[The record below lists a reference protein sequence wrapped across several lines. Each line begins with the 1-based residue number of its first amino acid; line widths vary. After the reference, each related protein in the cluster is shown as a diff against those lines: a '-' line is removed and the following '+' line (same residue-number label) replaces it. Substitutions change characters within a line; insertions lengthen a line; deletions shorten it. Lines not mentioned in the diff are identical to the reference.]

1 MKVLIRTPAGAEEVR
16 EVDSDF
22 IIPGD
27 ILDDCSAVLDL
38 WDDLSDDDYLAIGLY
53 D

>member
-1 MKVLIRTPAGAEEVR
+1 MQAPEGVEEVR
-16 EVDSDF
+16 EVDSDD

-27 ILDDCSAVLDL
+27 LLDDGSVVLDL

>member
-1 MKVLIRTPAGAEEVR
+1 MKVLIRTPEGIEEVR
-16 EVDSDF
+16 EVDSDY

-27 ILDDCSAVLDL
+27 ILDDGSIVLDL
-38 WDDLSDDDYLAIGLY
+38 RDELTDDDFLAIGLY